1 MFYDSIHADVRPWI
15 GRIQRECH
23 FQVDVDR
30 NFENKH
36 GKSAW
41 MPLAMHGALVD
52 MLRWKNPRAR
62 SPHSKVGPTHVFMLP
77 HTGSSWDYSR
87 QQVGNSLR
95 AGVTDEVLWLWKRSR
110 VRGTSGRE

>member
-1 MFYDSIHADVRPWI
+1 
-15 GRIQRECH
+15 
-23 FQVDVDR
+23 
-30 NFENKH
+30 
-36 GKSAW
+36 

-95 AGVTDEVLWLWKRSR
+95 AGVTDEVLWKRSR
-110 VRGTSGRE
+110 VRGTSGREWPELSLWLLRDFDSRLMAKDKSEKKQKH